1 MTSNFNVIAAA
12 PHMHLLG
19 RTLKLTLNPGTAA
32 EKTLLDVT
40 NYNFDDQ
47 SSTILKQPV
56 AVKAGDTIRVECTFD
71 PTLRQKIPQLK
82 SLAPRYITWGEGS
95 SDEMCL
101 GVLAATKV

>member
-1 MTSNFNVIAAA
+1 
-12 PHMHLLG
+12 MHLLG
-19 RTLKLTLNPGTAA
+19 RSLKLILNPGTPE
-32 EKTLLDVT
+32 EKNILNVE

-47 SSTILKQPV
+47 SSTILKTPI

-82 SLAPRYITWGEGS
+82 SLEPRYITWGEGS

-101 GVLAATKV
+101 GVIAAAKV

>member
-1 MTSNFNVIAAA
+1 MTTSFKVIAAA

-19 RTLKLTLNPGTAA
+19 RSLKLILNPGTSS
-32 EKTLLDVT
+32 EKTILDAT

-47 SSTILKQPV
+47 SSTVLKSPIS
-56 AVKAGDTIRVECTFD
+56 VKAGDTIRVECTFD

-82 SLAPRYITWGEGS
+82 NLAPRYVTWGEGS

-101 GVLAATKV
+101 GVIAAAKA